1 MSREIKFRAWNT
13 EAKYMVQDPTS
24 MGSIMRDHVRKAL
37 DLNGKLIGGNYEP
50 MQYTGLKDK
59 NGNEIHDAFIVKQFD
74 DICLIERCIGGF
86 DCKMIG
92 GPHKGSTFIF
102 SYLSEGYC
110 EIIGNKWENP
120 ELLEVTK

>member
-1 MSREIKFRAWNT
+1 MFDNAIYNAPDSFDMILKHPQVYVVMEF
-13 EAKYMVQDPTS
+13 
-24 MGSIMRDHVRKAL
+24 
-37 DLNGKLIGGNYEP
+37 
-50 MQYTGLKDK
+50 TGLKDK
-59 NGNEIHDAFIVKQFD
+59 NGVETYDSFIVKQFD

-86 DCKMIG
+86 DCKMIT

-120 ELLEVTK
+120 ELLMATE